1 MKYQRL
7 AMCDKRLRRYIP
19 SESDHQIHSEF
30 TFIELCPKTQRYI
43 YIYIYPHVI
52 FSFLS
57 IYEHDHRSSR
67 VRYKEKKRSQQ

>member
-43 YIYIYPHVI
+43 YIYIHM
-52 FSFLS
+52 LS
-57 IYEHDHRSSR
+57 SLSYLFMNMIIDLLESDI
-67 VRYKEKKRSQQ
+67 KKRKDHNSN